1 MTAVFDA
8 SAALALLRSE
18 PGHDVVA
25 EHLQTRNVFMSAVNY
40 SEVVQ
45 KLGQLGSGTAAED
58 AGALV
63 ALGLTVA
70 PFDAEAAVRTA
81 ELWSVTRS
89 AGLSLG
95 DRACLALAAGASDGV
110 AVTAD
115 RAWGTLDL
123 DVQVQLIR

>member
-1 MTAVFDA
+1 MTAVLDA
-8 SAALALLRSE
+8 SAALALLRTE

-25 EHLQTRNVFMSAVNY
+25 EQLQTRNVVMSTVDY

-45 KLGQLGSGTAAED
+45 KLGQLGSDTAAED
-58 AGALV
+58 ADALV

-81 ELWSVTRS
+81 DLWSVTRR

-95 DRACLALAAGASDGV
+95 DRACLALAAGVPDGV
-110 AVTAD
+110 ALTAD
-115 RAWGTLDL
+115 RRPGMEHP
-123 DVQVQLIR
+123 

>member
-1 MTAVFDA
+1 VTAVLDA

-18 PGHDVVA
+18 PGHEVVA
-25 EHLQTRNVFMSAVNY
+25 ERLQMRNVLMSAINY

-45 KLGQLGSGTAAED
+45 KLGQLGSTTAAED

-63 ALGLTVA
+63 TLGLIVV
-70 PFDAEAAVRTA
+70 PFDADAAVRAA
-81 ELWSVTRS
+81 ELWPVTRR

-95 DRACLALAAGASDGV
+95 DRACLALAAGVPDGV

-115 RAWGTLDL
+115 KAWNTLDL
-123 DVQVQLIR
+123 NVQVQLIR